1 MNNKEL
7 GRIGED
13 MAVRM
18 LMAKGYRILD
28 RNYRCQTGEIDIIAA
43 RDRKIS
49 FIEVKTR
56 SGYLYGRPCEAVDQ
70 KKQKNIRR
78 TAVSYLRET
87 KAGGYVYSNIGFDVV
102 EIVIEHI
109 ESAF

>member
-13 MAVRM
+13 MAVR
-18 LMAKGYRILD
+18 LLKAKGYVILE
-28 RNYRCQTGEIDIIAA
+28 RNYRCRTGEIDIIAA

-56 SGYLYGRPCEAVDQ
+56 SGYLYGRPCESVDK
-70 KKQKNIRR
+70 KKQKNIRN
-78 TAVSYLRET
+78 TAVSYLREK
-87 KAGGYVYSNIGFDVV
+87 KAGGYVYSSIGFDVV
-102 EIVIEHI
+102 EIVIDHI
-109 ESAF
+109 ENAF